1 MMIRRMDLAGYLYT
15 NRTGYDKG
23 RLRDLV
29 RSVLNRR
36 ELTGNQK
43 ESDLGDKC

>member
-1 MMIRRMDLAGYLYT
+1 MDLAGCLYT
-15 NRTGYDKG
+15 NQTGNDKG

-29 RSVLNRR
+29 RGVLNRR
-36 ELTGNQK
+36 ELTGNKK